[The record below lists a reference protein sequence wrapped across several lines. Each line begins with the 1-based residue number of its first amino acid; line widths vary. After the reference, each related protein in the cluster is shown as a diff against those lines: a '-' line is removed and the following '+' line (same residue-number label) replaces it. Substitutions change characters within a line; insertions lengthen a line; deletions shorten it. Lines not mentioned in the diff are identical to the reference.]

1 MQSTP
6 EPRAD
11 RALIVITDLSSAEA
25 VKATLKANGIEGVIE
40 TDERKALDL
49 CRVDPP
55 DLAIVGDPLECMS
68 VYHFVT
74 ELLKISW
81 TVSTIL
87 VTEDDAEAV
96 HEKAE
101 GLGIVG
107 HISHA
112 KDREKLE
119 QLLSDFKKLKIS

>member
-11 RALIVITDLSSAEA
+11 RALIVMTDLSSAEA
-25 VKATLKANGIEGVIE
+25 VKATLRTNGIEGVIE
-40 TDERKALDL
+40 TDERKALDH
-49 CRVDPP
+49 CRTDPP
-55 DLAIVGDPLECMS
+55 DLAIVGDPLESMS

-81 TVSTIL
+81 TVSSIL
-87 VTEDDAEAV
+87 VTEDDSEVV

-101 GLGIVG
+101 GLGIIG

-112 KDREKLE
+112 NDRAQLE
-119 QLLSDFKKLKIS
+119 LLLTDFKRLKIS